1 MFSFLEKYSVIAIN
15 LVMMAVVSRL
25 LTPAEIGIFMV
36 GTAVVMMTEAF
47 RNFGVT
53 VYLIQE
59 RELTREGVRTAFTV
73 SFLLSLVF
81 AAGLYVSSGPIAVF
95 FGEAGLESVLCFAA
109 IGCLLIP
116 FSAPI
121 MALLQRDMAFDRLAV
136 INVVVA
142 AVNFITVVALAGLG
156 FGYMSLAWAGLVAGA
171 AGVALALAYRPQLW
185 LFMPAFTEW
194 RKVLSFGG
202 YSSAT
207 ALLNVFY
214 QQLPQLLLGRILT
227 FGAVGL
233 YGRSLMLCQIFD
245 RFVLSAVGPVVLPA
259 LSERVRNGD
268 ELKEPYLR
276 AIGHMTAVQWPF
288 LVCLALLADPIVHVV
303 LGPQWLEAIPL
314 VRLIALAS
322 LCMFAAFMTYPVLV
336 SVGRIED
343 TLWSSLISLLPSVAV
358 VYGAAHVSLE
368 AVAASMFV
376 TAPFQVYVA
385 LRFIRRHVPF
395 SWSELAL
402 STAKS
407 ALVTLFAAASPATM
421 VAFIGLDLSI
431 PAAIAAALA
440 AAAGWGAGLAVTGH
454 PLLAEVR
461 NVLHQAGSMLRI
473 YHSRRVPGTA
483 AQ

>member
-1 MFSFLEKYSVIAIN
+1 M
-15 LVMMAVVSRL
+15 
-25 LTPAEIGIFMV
+25 
-36 GTAVVMMTEAF
+36 
-47 RNFGVT
+47 
-53 VYLIQE
+53 
-59 RELTREGVRTAFTV
+59 
-73 SFLLSLVF
+73 
-81 AAGLYVSSGPIAVF
+81 
-95 FGEAGLESVLCFAA
+95 
-109 IGCLLIP
+109 
-116 FSAPI
+116 
-121 MALLQRDMAFDRLAV
+121 
-136 INVVVA
+136 
-142 AVNFITVVALAGLG
+142 
-156 FGYMSLAWAGLVAGA
+156 
-171 AGVALALAYRPQLW
+171 ALAYRPQLW

-245 RFVLSAVGPVVLPA
+245 RFVLSAVAPVVLPA
-259 LSERVRNGD
+259 LSERVRNGE

-322 LCMFAAFMTYPVLV
+322 LCMFAAFMTYPMLV

-343 TLWSSLISLLPSVAV
+343 TLWSSLISLPPSVAV
-358 VYGAAHVSLE
+358 VYGAAHVNLE

-395 SWSELAL
+395 TWSELAL

-407 ALVTLFAAASPATM
+407 ALVTLFAAAPPAAT
-421 VAFIGLDLSI
+421 VALMGLDLSI
-431 PAAIAAALA
+431 LAAIAGALA
-440 AAAGWGAGLAVTGH
+440 AAAGWGTGLAVTGH
-454 PLLAEVR
+454 PLLAELR
-461 NVLHQAGSMLRI
+461 GACHQARARFRDLRLRHQRI
-473 YHSRRVPGTA
+473 AIS
-483 AQ
+483 